1 MKAQHL
7 MCDNRKLWANTSLH
21 VTSHIFIKLFQ
32 EKKEKKKKHLSPLP
46 ALCSE
51 KKMRGQKNNSEH
63 HLLAHHLLN
72 HQYKAT
78 QLKSGSFRVTVD
90 GVPEALEVFA

>member
-32 EKKEKKKKHLSPLP
+32 EKKKKKASQPSPCTMLRKEN
-46 ALCSE
+46 ARVE
-51 KKMRGQKNNSEH
+51 E
-63 HLLAHHLLN
+63 
-72 HQYKAT
+72 
-78 QLKSGSFRVTVD
+78 QLRASSTGPSFIKSSI
-90 GVPEALEVFA
+90 